1 MFLELLQSKQ
11 INYPSGSA
19 LEYYNDEFFV
29 VGDDANYVLCLNK
42 TFNETRKINLFE
54 FDGIRI
60 PKVDKP
66 DLECATILNDILYI
80 LGSGSKMPER
90 GYVFTVNLKDNSTE
104 KKSMHSFFSK
114 IESQKIIQEIN
125 IEGLA
130 NYKDKLLFFNRGN
143 TQESNHL
150 IITSV
155 GIFENSNTNNLS
167 IIPIETGQ
175 LNGVNLGISDA
186 CIDEQN
192 DLLFVTASAE
202 DTNNAYD
209 DGTILGSVIGIV
221 PNFSTQLKEPCIK
234 INQVIKLGE
243 EHTIFS
249 AQKIEA
255 ICITAQSE
263 NKYHLSLVAD
273 NDDGKSVLFDIKLTI

>member
-1 MFLELLQSKQ
+1 MILKLLQSKQ

-19 LEYYNDEFFV
+19 LEFYNDEFFV
-29 VGDDANYVLCLNK
+29 VGDDINYILCLDK
-42 TFNETRKINLFE
+42 AFHETRKIKLFE

-80 LGSGSKMPER
+80 LGSGSKMPQR

-209 DGTILGSVIGIV
+209 DGAILGSVIGIV
-221 PNFSTQLKEPCIK
+221 PNFSTKLNTHSLEIK
-234 INQVIKLGE
+234 AVIKLDE
-243 EHTIFS
+243 ANDVFLE
-249 AQKIEA
+249 QKIEA
-255 ICITAQSE
+255 ICITEQFE
-263 NKYHLSLVAD
+263 NKYQITLVAD
-273 NDDGKSVLFDIKLTI
+273 NDDGKSVLFGIELTI